1 MKLSTLLATGAMAA
15 GALLAGA
22 VTTSLH
28 AQNTQRDT
36 SAYRSSRMGASA
48 GATTV
53 LLENSKGTVV
63 DSIKVYRNS
72 SGRMVINADTLRA
85 RWGANA
91 GSAGARHHG
100 RMNRG
105 NANSTGNG
113 YGNGVTPDRA
123 GLPGDTTHPH
133 PQPGVDSNQY
143 HPAVKGD
150 TVQEMP
156 QVRPGI
162 GGRTANEA
170 DTLRNIVKSDSSNG
184 RSGWN
189 NSGMRDTMQMR
200 DTLQMR
206 DSTMRMRDSTS
217 TTKP

>member
-1 MKLSTLLATGAMAA
+1 MKLSTLLGTGAMAA

-22 VTTSLH
+22 VTTPLH
-28 AQNTQRDT
+28 AQNTQQDT
-36 SAYRSSRMGASA
+36 SAYRSSSVGASA

-85 RWGANA
+85 RWRANA
-91 GSAGARHHG
+91 GAGSMHRG
-100 RMNRG
+100 RMNR
-105 NANSTGNG
+105 ATPSTTGNG

-133 PQPGVDSNQY
+133 PTAGVDTNQY

-162 GGRTANEA
+162 GGRTANQA
-170 DTLRNIVKSDSSNG
+170 DTLGNIVKSDSSKG
-184 RSGWN
+184 GSGWN
-189 NSGMRDTMQMR
+189 NSS
-200 DTLQMR
+200 MR
-206 DSTMRMRDSTS
+206 DSTRMHDSTS